1 MIKQRPPRLKRLPIN
16 RLIPNMLT
24 VTALCAGMTAINF
37 ASREMWEASVFAI
50 VVAAV
55 LDGLDGRVARM
66 LNAQSKFGAE
76 LDSLSDFISFGVAP
90 PMILYF
96 WTLEHA
102 GRIGWVFVL
111 FFTICMAL
119 RLARFNTALEDPDK
133 QEWENNFFTGVPA
146 PAGALL
152 IMYPLVL
159 SFMFGDDFF
168 RNPAMAAVFLIAIGG
183 LMVSRIPTFSFKKA
197 KVAQAYVLPVMI
209 GVGLIA
215 AFLVSA
221 PWAMLSVIGAIYL
234 GSIPLS
240 LKSYRTWKK
249 RAERGEFDVNDEDLD
264 IHDPEHQKDDKE

>member
-1 MIKQRPPRLKRLPIN
+1 MIKKHPRKLRHFPIN

-24 VTALCAGMTAINF
+24 ISALCAGMTAINF
-37 ASREMWEASVFAI
+37 ASREMWEYSVFAI
-50 VVAAV
+50 VVAAI

-96 WTLEHA
+96 WILEDA
-102 GRIGWVFVL
+102 GRVGWVFVL
-111 FFTICMAL
+111 FFAVCMAL

-133 QEWENNFFTGVPA
+133 QSWENNFFTGVPA

-168 RNPAMAAVFLIAIGG
+168 RSPFFAGFFLSLIGAM
-183 LMVSRIPTFSFKKA
+183 MVSRLPTFSFKKA
-197 KVAQAYVLPVMI
+197 KVPAAYVLPFMI
-209 GVGLIA
+209 MVGMLV

-221 PWAMLSVIGAIYL
+221 PWAMLSVIGALYL
-234 GSIPLS
+234 GSMPFS
-240 LKSYRTWKK
+240 LNSYRKMK
-249 RAERGEFDVNDEDLD
+249 ARHPKEDDDDDQNMALDMGE
-264 IHDPEHQKDDKE
+264 

>member
-1 MIKQRPPRLKRLPIN
+1 MKKKRSPRLKRLPIN

-24 VTALCAGMTAINF
+24 VAALCAGMTAINF
-37 ASREMWEASVFAI
+37 AAREMWEPSVFAI
-50 VVAAV
+50 VVAAI

-133 QEWENNFFTGVPA
+133 QPWENNFFTGVPA

-159 SFMFGDDFF
+159 SFLFGDDFF
-168 RNPAMAAVFLIAIGG
+168 RNPAMAAIFLTVIGG
-183 LMVSRIPTFSFKKA
+183 LMVSRMPTFSFKKA

-209 GVGLIA
+209 AVGLMV

-234 GSIPLS
+234 GSFPLS
-240 LKSYRTWKK
+240 FKSHKAWKK
-249 RAERGEFDVNDEDLD
+249 RAANGEFNQEEDC
-264 IHDPEHQKDDKE
+264 DKEEED